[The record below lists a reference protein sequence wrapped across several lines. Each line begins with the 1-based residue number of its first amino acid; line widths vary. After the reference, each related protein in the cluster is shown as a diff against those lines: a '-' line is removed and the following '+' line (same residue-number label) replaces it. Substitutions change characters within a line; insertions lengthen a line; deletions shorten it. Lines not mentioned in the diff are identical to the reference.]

1 MPRKIQ
7 LRGIT
12 RRDAIRT
19 ATAAGI
25 AAGVSPFVHVRS
37 ARAAKTLRILQWSHF
52 VPGHDKWFNN
62 TYTKEWGKKNDTEGF
77 IDNITFGLRTLE
89 ANVV

>member
-1 MPRKIQ
+1 MPRKYQ

-25 AAGVSPFVHVRS
+25 AAGVGPFVHVRP
-37 ARAAKTLRILQWSHF
+37 ARAAKTLRILQWS
-52 VPGHDKWFNN
+52 
-62 TYTKEWGKKNDTEGF
+62 
-77 IDNITFGLRTLE
+77 
-89 ANVV
+89 